1 MNSFPYLFF
10 IVPIH
15 KVSIS
20 LNNYFFFSLLVSV
33 KSYLFIGLDKLLKVH
48 SHKTPS
54 VEIDIKFLSFPI
66 IAKQCTGNL

>member
-15 KVSIS
+15 KGPIS
-20 LNNYFFFSLLVSV
+20 LNNSVCSSLLDAV

-54 VEIDIKFLSFPI
+54 VEIYIKFLSFPI